1 MKKFINEFKTFIA
14 RGNVMDMA
22 VGVIIGGAFKAAHNR
37 GYLDAPTL
45 GSPSRIPSRK
55 GGRAC
60 AWKRTDKHVP
70 EHLCRQ
76 EDAA

>member
-1 MKKFINEFKTFIA
+1 MTAPIVF
-14 RGNVMDMA
+14 
-22 VGVIIGGAFKAAHNR
+22 
-37 GYLDAPTL
+37 LDTETDGLHPGRRVWEVAMI
-45 GSPSRIPSRK
+45 RIPSRK